1 MLEGLTRADQA
12 LGELTDALRER
23 EEPTVVVFFGDH
35 RPNLFMTDGGT
46 VYSHLGL
53 CEGNNCADWTIE
65 QVADLYSTNYLIW
78 ANDAALLKAPA
89 GTVQDT
95 GIAAIGPAVLDAAD
109 MPRTRYWAM
118 QERLA
123 QALLINTDLYCVT
136 ADGTPYWNTTD
147 ADLSDEDRELLEL
160 RGAVIY
166 DIYYGKRYCI
176 EKMNQPVGS

>member
-1 MLEGLTRADQA
+1 MSSDILDEDNLAITRVMLEGLTRADQA
-12 LGELTDALRER
+12 LGELADALRER

-95 GIAAIGPAVLDAAD
+95 GIAAIGPGGAGCGGYAPYPLLGHAGAAGAGFAYQHGSLL
-109 MPRTRYWAM
+109 RHSRRY
-118 QERLA
+118 
-123 QALLINTDLYCVT
+123 ALLEYNGRGPIRRGSGIAGT
-136 ADGTPYWNTTD
+136 ARRRH
-147 ADLSDEDRELLEL
+147 L
-160 RGAVIY
+160 
-166 DIYYGKRYCI
+166 
-176 EKMNQPVGS
+176 